1 MKEVWKDIKGY
12 EGLYQVSNLGN
23 IKSLR
28 TNKNLYYTK
37 SGRNKD
43 YLRVLL
49 VKNKKRKMFAIHR
62 IVAEHFISNP
72 NNYPCVNHKDECKSN
87 NVWTNLEW
95 CSEKYN
101 ANYGTKKLKQKCSSI
116 IYLLKRDYK
125 NEEKILEQAEKLKE
139 MINQLRKNNW

>member
-12 EGLYQVSNLGN
+12 EELYQVSNLGN
-23 IKSLR
+23 IKSLK

-49 VKNKKRKMFAIHR
+49 VKNNKRKMFAIHR

-72 NNYPCVNHKDECKSN
+72 NNYPCVNHKDECKNN

-125 NEEKILEQAEKLKE
+125 NEKKILEQAEKLKE
-139 MINQLRKNNW
+139 MINQLRKN

>member
-1 MKEVWKDIKGY
+1 MEEIWKDIKGY

-23 IKSLR
+23 VKSLK
-28 TNKNLYYTK
+28 TNKNLYYTR

-49 VKNKKRKMFAIHR
+49 AKNKKRKMFSIHR
-62 IVAEHFISNP
+62 VVAEHFIPNP

-87 NVWTNLEW
+87 NIWTNLEW

-116 IYLLKRDYK
+116 IYLLKKDYK
-125 NEEKILEQAEKLKE
+125 NEKNILEQAEKLKE
-139 MINQLRKNNW
+139 MINQLRKN